1 MLDVFPI
8 LNKLFNQEDLT
19 QTQSFA
25 LFNSIMHG
33 EQPDTII
40 SAVLIA
46 LKLKNESADEIAG
59 AVSAM
64 ISNAT
69 PFSTPDYPFADIV
82 GTGGDGHNTINISS
96 AAAVLAAACGVKVAK
111 HGNRSVSSRS
121 GSADLFRQCGIELE
135 MPPSTARKCLDEA
148 DFCFLYAPVYHAG
161 MRHAAPVRAELK
173 TRTIFNILG
182 PLANPARPSHG
193 LFGVYSPHL
202 LEQYARTLMLLGQH
216 RAMIVHGSG
225 LDELALHG
233 ESIILDL
240 EHGDVRRLT
249 VTPADFGLSEHPISA
264 IEGGEPADNYKMI
277 KAALAGEGKE
287 AHRAA
292 IAMNCAAL
300 LKLTDTVS
308 SFQQGTELALS
319 VMQNGKALEILE
331 RVASLS
337 QQQVQHA

>member
-1 MLDVFPI
+1 MLDISPI
-8 LNKLFNQEDLT
+8 LNKLYAQENLT
-19 QTQSFA
+19 QAQSFT

-40 SAVLIA
+40 AAVLTA
-46 LKLKNESADEIAG
+46 LKLKTESADEIAG

-64 ISNAT
+64 IANAT
-69 PFSTPDYPFADIV
+69 PFPTPDYAFADIV

-135 MPPSTARKCLDEA
+135 MPPSIARSCLDDA
-148 DFCFLYAPVYHAG
+148 NFCFLYAPVYHAG

-182 PLANPARPSHG
+182 PLANPAGPSHG
-193 LFGVYSPHL
+193 LFGVYSPDL
-202 LEQYARTLMLLGQH
+202 LEKYARTLMLLGQH

-240 EHGDVRRLT
+240 EHGDIRRLT
-249 VTPADFGLSEHPISA
+249 VTPADFGLSQYPIKA
-264 IEGGEPADNYKMI
+264 IEGGDPADNYEMI
-277 KAALAGEGKE
+277 KAALAGEGQE

-300 LKLTDTVS
+300 LKLTDKVQ
-308 SFQQGTELALS
+308 SFEQGTELAMS
-319 VMQNGKALEILE
+319 VMQEGKAITTLET
-331 RVASLS
+331 VAALS
-337 QQQVQHA
+337 QQQVKNA